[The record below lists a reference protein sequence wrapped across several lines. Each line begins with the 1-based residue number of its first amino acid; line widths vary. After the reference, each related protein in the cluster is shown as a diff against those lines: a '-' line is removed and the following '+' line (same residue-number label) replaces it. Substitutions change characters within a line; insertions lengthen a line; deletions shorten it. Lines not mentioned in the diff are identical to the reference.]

1 MRAPDVRMLRRAT
14 ASIAVRIALTVAVA
28 LAVVSGLAY
37 ALTIH
42 AQHRAQ
48 EETVRRVTLAAGA
61 DLAGGE
67 GVVLVHRA
75 ADGTVT
81 AGADAP
87 PDLLRLDLAHLRPG
101 PGTAGTGDGHLAAYV
116 VDGAGGRTVGILDV
130 SGREEAGE
138 RLVTS
143 LAIADAAGV
152 LVAAWVGL
160 LVSRRAVRPLAE
172 ALALQRR
179 FVADASHEL
188 RTPLAVLHTRAQ
200 LVQRHLRR
208 AGPAADERLARDVAQ
223 LTADTRALGDV
234 VDDLLLAAEL
244 AHRPGTFR
252 AVDAGELADEV
263 VTSIEPYAAGNGV
276 RVVRDLAAGPA
287 PVQGVRTSLR
297 RSLAALLDNAIAH
310 TGPGGTVTVRVRA
323 DGGRVTVAVVDDG
336 DGLDPA
342 QAPLIL
348 GRFARGP
355 SQPDRPGRR
364 YGLGLALVNEVV
376 SAHGGRL
383 LVDGRPGEGA
393 EFTLVLPSAAP
404 VPHTAR
410 APDSPTR

>member
-1 MRAPDVRMLRRAT
+1 MRMLRRAT
-14 ASIAVRIALTVAVA
+14 ASIAVRIAATVAIA
-28 LAVVSGLAY
+28 LGVVSGLAY
-37 ALTIH
+37 TLTIH

-48 EETVRRVTLAAGA
+48 EETVRRVTLAAGPE
-61 DLAGGE
+61 LAGAD
-67 GVVLVHRA
+67 GVVLLHRA
-75 ADGTVT
+75 ADGSVT
-81 AGADAP
+81 AGVGAP
-87 PDLLRLDLAHLRPG
+87 PDFLRLDLADLPPG
-101 PGTAGTGDGHLAAYV
+101 PGTAGAGDGHLAAYV
-116 VDGAGGRTVGILDV
+116 VDDAAGRTVGILDV

-138 RLVTS
+138 RLVAS

-152 LVAAWVGL
+152 LVAAGVGL
-160 LVSRRAVRPLAE
+160 LVARRAVRPLAA

-200 LVQRHLRR
+200 LVQRRLRR
-208 AGPAADERLARDVAQ
+208 AGPAVDDRLARDVAQ
-223 LTADTRALGDV
+223 LTADTRALGNI

-252 AVDAGELADEV
+252 AVDASELADEV
-263 VTSIEPYAAGNGV
+263 VTSIEPYAAENGV
-276 RVVRDLAAGPA
+276 RLVRDLPADPA
-287 PVQGVRTSLR
+287 PVRGVRTSLR
-297 RSLAALLDNAIAH
+297 RSLSALLDNAIAH
-310 TGPGGTVTVRVRA
+310 TGPGGTVTIRVRA
-323 DGGRVTVAVVDDG
+323 EGGRVTVAVVDDG

-348 GRFARGP
+348 DRFARGP
-355 SQPDRPGRR
+355 SQPDRPVRR

-376 SAHGGRL
+376 SAHSGRL

-393 EFTLVLPSAAP
+393 AFTLVLPSAAP